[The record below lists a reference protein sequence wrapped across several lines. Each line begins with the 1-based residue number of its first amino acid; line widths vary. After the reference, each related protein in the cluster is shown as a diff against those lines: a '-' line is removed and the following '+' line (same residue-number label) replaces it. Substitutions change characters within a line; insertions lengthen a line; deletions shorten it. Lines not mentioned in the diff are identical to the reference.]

1 MVCASTLGGS
11 MKKAVICAILLACA
25 APAWAQS
32 LDTKESTLNYVATSL
47 AEIDQAS
54 KELVAAA
61 NQETIAERL
70 RDALAKVSALRDTL
84 RNNPYV
90 QVAGFSVG
98 LPAGVSVEFTFP
110 E

>member
-1 MVCASTLGGS
+1 
-11 MKKAVICAILLACA
+11 MKKAVLCAILMACA
-25 APAWAQS
+25 APAFAQS
-32 LDTKESTLNYVATSL
+32 LDSKEGTLDYVATSL

-54 KELVAAA
+54 KAIVAAA
-61 NQETIAERL
+61 SQDTIAERL
-70 RDALAKVSALRDTL
+70 KDALAKVSALRDTL
-84 RNNPYV
+84 RSNPYV